1 MKKIPYFIVPL
12 LFISCGIQKE
22 KNQFKKSPIY
32 YTTVNTEYNLE
43 LPYNWKSYKDLHNQT
58 SFKPKNQKGL
68 YPDNQITFRKI
79 EVDKSKIKS
88 IEDIVNYKSNIKIYV
103 KNYSKNV
110 TSVTSRFGKT
120 IITDVSFILN
130 NKTSIVRS
138 AYFKTND
145 NYYSISFYSNLY
157 SFNKYIK
164 DFKYVFD
171 NLTFGKKTTTS
182 SK

>member
-1 MKKIPYFIVPL
+1 MKKIPYFIL
-12 LFISCGIQKE
+12 LFLFISCGIQKE
-22 KNQFKKSPIY
+22 KNQFKESPIHY
-32 YTTVNTEYNLE
+32 ATVNTDYNLE
-43 LPYNWKSYKDLHNQT
+43 LPNNWKSYKDLHNQT
-58 SFKPKNQKGL
+58 SYKPKDQKGL

-88 IEDIVNYKSNIKIYV
+88 IEDIVNYKSNNKIYV
-103 KNYSKNV
+103 KNYRKNV
-110 TSVTSRFGKT
+110 TTVTSRFGKT

-138 AYFKTND
+138 TYFKTND
-145 NYYSISFYSNLY
+145 NYYSISFYSNPY

-164 DFKYVFD
+164 DFKYVFN